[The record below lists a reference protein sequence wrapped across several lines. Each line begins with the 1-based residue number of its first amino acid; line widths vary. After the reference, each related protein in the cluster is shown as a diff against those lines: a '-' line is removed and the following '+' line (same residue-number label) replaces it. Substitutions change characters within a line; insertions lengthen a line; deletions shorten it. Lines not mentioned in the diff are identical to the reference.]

1 MIAPV
6 CPNGEMER
14 RWKAMSLD
22 NTGWF
27 RLPPPGKEKAKHK
40 RGTRKSAH
48 KGLRVRVE
56 ARVLGWEIPA

>member
-1 MIAPV
+1 
-6 CPNGEMER
+6 MER